1 MGRKRDY
8 YEVLGVPRN
17 ASDDDLKKAYRKL
30 ALKWHPDKNPDN
42 KASAE
47 VRFKEISE
55 AFQVLSDGNKRE
67 VYDRYGHQVSLSP
80 VAAAGYE
87 MPVPYRA
94 QCRIPCRPTSLQPRP
109 VLITAAI
116 TKRAN

>member
-30 ALKWHPDKNPDN
+30 ALRWHPDKNPDN
-42 KASAE
+42 KAGAE

-67 VYDRYGHQVSLSP
+67 VYDRYGHQVGSPPVPLPGAAMP
-80 VAAAGYE
+80 VAYIYGDWH
-87 MPVPYRA
+87 VLR
-94 QCRIPCRPTSLQPRP
+94 RPTSLRP
-109 VLITAAI
+109 QRVLNAAV
-116 TKRAN
+116 TTTVN